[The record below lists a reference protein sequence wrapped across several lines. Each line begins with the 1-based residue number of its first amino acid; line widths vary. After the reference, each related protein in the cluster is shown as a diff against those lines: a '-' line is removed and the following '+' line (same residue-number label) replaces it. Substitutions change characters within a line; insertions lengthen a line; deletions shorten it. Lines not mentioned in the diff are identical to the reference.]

1 MNPLLV
7 LAAAVTITVV
17 GAAHAAEIGPYA
29 NLQGADLAKTDL
41 AGANLTGA
49 NLIYADLTGANLHSA
64 DLTGA
69 DLRSAAL
76 HSADLT
82 GADLRSADLSGAGL
96 FGANLS
102 GADLRYADLT
112 GADLRSADLSGA
124 DLSGADLRS
133 ADLSGADLRYAALRG
148 AALHSA
154 DLTGAGL
161 PNADLYGANLTGAD
175 LPNADL
181 TGADLRGADLT
192 GAGLT
197 WASLTWAGLFGANL
211 TGADLQSADLTGADL
226 RYADLTGADLR
237 GADLRGADLTGANL
251 RYADL
256 RGAALHSADLTGAS
270 LPNADLYGANL
281 TGAGLRGADLTGA
294 NLRGADLTGAGLF
307 GANLT
312 GANLRGADLYGAYLT
327 GADLRYAD
335 LTVNELVQ
343 TGADLRNANLT
354 GADLRYADLTG
365 ATVCDGTTLHGAVQV
380 SCQSEPAPA
389 PEPQPEPES
398 VQATE
403 PPGFTIR
410 DAQYDWDTNTLTLNF
425 TGRVNIWNMDI
436 SKVSVADGVCAV
448 SFTHGQYD
456 VGQDRQSVMI
466 RPDEDQRESLANM
479 VGYEPY
485 VLVRNGSFHGAGT
498 DIAMEPVTMPL
509 DMSGGHPYYD
519 PKCIITYGYNDG
531 LLESY
536 AHDHAQTRQAI
547 RDGFSAWSDLNTHFI
562 FRYVEADPLV
572 WIDFVDYEPEY
583 IGLACVWCLENEPL
597 MEIILYSYDC
607 EGGRIYYEP
616 DYIRNTVAHELGHIL
631 GLDHHTDRTHLMYGP
646 EYQVDPYE
654 TYGYVV
660 PDMLEELYVGEAGLD
675 DLIQM
680 LESELDGMG
689 AELDRLGNT
698 LDDLLAQ
705 ADFDGTTYFGT
716 PGQVSQYKS
725 TFAKYDAMRD
735 EYVAAYDEYVAAV
748 DGWNCMHEADSP
760 WHEDTP

>member
-49 NLIYADLTGANLHSA
+49 NLIHANLTLADIWDATLRFADLTGANLHSAYLYSADLTWVDLTGANLTGASLSFANLHSA

-69 DLRSAAL
+69 DLTWASLNSVNLTLADLTLADL

-82 GADLRSADLSGAGL
+82 GADLT
-96 FGANLS
+96 GANLRDADLTGANLLGADLTGANLTGAILRYADLRDADLIDAS
-102 GADLRYADLT
+102 LLGADLRGADLTVANLTGANLHSTDLTGANLRYADLTGADLRYADLT
-112 GADLRSADLSGA
+112 GA
-124 DLSGADLRS
+124 
-133 ADLSGADLRYAALRG
+133 
-148 AALHSA
+148 
-154 DLTGAGL
+154 
-161 PNADLYGANLTGAD
+161 N
-175 LPNADL
+175 
-181 TGADLRGADLT
+181 
-192 GAGLT
+192 
-197 WASLTWAGLFGANL
+197 
-211 TGADLQSADLTGADL
+211 LTGADL

-237 GADLRGADLTGANL
+237 
-251 RYADL
+251 
-256 RGAALHSADLTGAS
+256 
-270 LPNADLYGANL
+270 
-281 TGAGLRGADLTGA
+281 
-294 NLRGADLTGAGLF
+294 
-307 GANLT
+307 
-312 GANLRGADLYGAYLT
+312 
-327 GADLRYAD
+327 YAD
-335 LTVNELVQ
+335 LTW
-343 TGADLRNANLT
+343 AIFRD
-354 GADLRYADLTG
+354 ADLTG

-398 VQATE
+398 VRTTE
-403 PPGFTIR
+403 PPGFAIR

-485 VLVRNGSFHGAGT
+485 VLLRNGSFHGAGT
-498 DIAMEPVTMPL
+498 DIAMEPVGMPL
-509 DMSGGHPYYD
+509 AMSGGHPYYD
-519 PKCIITYGYNDG
+519 PRCIITYGYNDG

-547 RDGFSAWSDLNTHFI
+547 HDGFSAWSDLNSYFI

-607 EGGRIYYEP
+607 KGGRIYYEP

-689 AELDRLGNT
+689 AELDRLGNM

-735 EYVAAYDEYVAAV
+735 EYAAAYDEYVAAV
-748 DGWNCMHEADSP
+748 DEWNCMHDADSP
-760 WHEDTP
+760 WHDDTP